1 MVVAA
6 HSRLGWENYSIWSI
20 PAWDGKGLI
29 LPLKSYVPHKHF
41 GNDQDKESSD
51 FFIVDIEQPLSF
63 EEKITV
69 LWDAMLFN
77 QVKIYVHF

>member
-1 MVVAA
+1 
-6 HSRLGWENYSIWSI
+6 
-20 PAWDGKGLI
+20 
-29 LPLKSYVPHKHF
+29 VPHKHF